1 MIVYICGPITGLPN
15 GNIEAFN
22 FAQEQL
28 LATGHH
34 PINPHLLCRDIVAM
48 HEGTP
53 EELWRKCMKRDIAEL
68 LKADAVLLLDGWQ
81 NSNGAKIERALA
93 LDLGIQVIPSTYMVE
108 RLCER
113 PTRNPEPSPKTPDSV
128 L

>member
-1 MIVYICGPITGLPN
+1 
-15 GNIEAFN
+15 
-22 FAQEQL
+22 
-28 LATGHH
+28 
-34 PINPHLLCRDIVAM
+34 
-48 HEGTP
+48 
-53 EELWRKCMKRDIAEL
+53 MKRDIAEL

-113 PTRNPEPSPKTPDSV
+113 PTRNPETSPKTPDSV